1 MESRASRTCEAVKQR
16 TLNLDDPQAD
26 EPLSPDEFLRLCD
39 LERRGVIEIFGVDTK
54 RPGVY
59 RVEWQPKKK
68 P

>member
-1 MESRASRTCEAVKQR
+1 MKQR

-26 EPLSPDEFLRLCD
+26 EPLSPAEFLRLCE

-54 RPGVY
+54 KPGVY